1 MNEHSFKRGGRIMV
15 QRIRKAAVLGSGVM
29 GSGIAAHL
37 ANIGIPVLLLDI
49 VPSELNDDEAK
60 KGLSLADKVVRNRIA
75 ATSIQK
81 LLKQKPAPLT
91 VHEKIDLI
99 EAGNF
104 EDDLYR
110 LSEVDWVIEV
120 VVENLEIKQKVFA
133 EVDKHRK
140 LGSIISSNTSGISV
154 EAMAEGRSED
164 FRKHFLGTHFFNPP
178 RYLKLLEVI
187 PTKDTD
193 ENVLSYMKS
202 FGEDVLGK
210 GVVEAKDTP
219 NFIANR
225 IGTYGLL
232 ITVREMLKGGYSVGE
247 VDSITGPLIGR
258 PKSATF
264 RTLDVVGLDTFAHVA
279 KNVYDQVNGKEKE
292 VFEVPAFMH
301 NMLDNG
307 WLGSKSGQGFYK
319 KEGKTILELNPETLL
334 YEERKKLQTA
344 SIELTK
350 QTKGLPNKLK
360 ALIYSDDRVGALLKN
375 IIFPTICYSARLLGE
390 IADDIV
396 AIDRAM
402 KWGFGWE
409 VGPFELWDALGV
421 SKSIDQMEQQGL
433 EVPIWVKEMVEN
445 GNETFYRK
453 ENGVLFF
460 YNQGE
465 YRQVRQNPKVIDLKT
480 HKEVNGVIKK
490 NSGASLIDLGD
501 DVALLEFQSKS
512 NAIGLDIIQMINF
525 AIDEVEKNYKGLVI
539 GNQGKNFCV
548 GANLGMILMEAQDDN
563 FFEIDMV
570 IRSFQQAMMKIK
582 YSKKP
587 VVAAPF
593 GMTLGG
599 GAEICL
605 PASRI
610 QASSETYIG
619 LVETGVG
626 LIPGGGGN
634 KELYMKHL
642 NNMPNDVDF
651 DLQTV
656 ANKVF
661 ETIAM
666 AKVSTSAAEARK
678 TQFLDDN
685 DCISINGDHLL
696 YDAKQQ
702 VIAMYDNGYQP
713 PIRKK
718 VPVVGE
724 TGYATLLLGAQSMYL
739 SGYISE
745 HDLKIAKK
753 LAFVIAG
760 GRIPFGTEVDE
771 QYLLDIEREA
781 FLSLVAEGKSQQRMQ
796 HMLVKGKPLRN

>member
-1 MNEHSFKRGGRIMV
+1 MS
-15 QRIRKAAVLGSGVM
+15 QRIKKAAVLGSGVM

-49 VPSELNDDEAK
+49 VPRELNEDEVK
-60 KGLSLADKVVRNRIA
+60 KGLTLEDKSVRNRNA
-75 ATSIQK
+75 ATSIKK

-91 VHEKIDLI
+91 VKGNIDLI
-99 EAGNF
+99 EAGNLA
-104 EDDLYR
+104 DDLPR

-120 VVENLEIKQKVFA
+120 VVENLAVKQKVFA

-140 LGSIISSNTSGISV
+140 QGSIISSNTSGISV
-154 EAMAEGRSED
+154 EAMAKGRSED
-164 FRKHFLGTHFFNPP
+164 FRRHFLGTHFFNPP

-193 ENVLSYMKS
+193 EKVLTFMKT

-232 ITVREMLKGGYSVGE
+232 VTVQQMLKGGYSVGE
-247 VDSITGPLIGR
+247 VDSVTGPLIGR

-279 KNVYDQVNGKEKE
+279 RNVYDQVDGKEKE
-292 VFEVPAFMH
+292 VFGVPAFMQT
-301 NMLDNG
+301 MLDNG

-319 KEGKTILELNPETLL
+319 KEGKTILELNPETFE
-334 YEERKKLQTA
+334 YEEKKKITCP
-344 SIELTK
+344 SIELAK
-350 QTKGLPNKLK
+350 QAKGLNDKLK
-360 ALIYSDDRVGALLKN
+360 ALIYSKDRAGLLLQN
-375 IIFPTICYSARLLGE
+375 ITIPTLIYSAELLGD
-390 IADDIV
+390 IADNIV

-409 VGPFELWDALGV
+409 VGPFELWDAIGV
-421 SKSIDQMEQQGL
+421 KQAIEVMETKGFT
-433 EVPIWVKEMVEN
+433 VPAWVKEMVEK
-445 GNETFYRK
+445 GFETFYRK
-453 ENGVLFF
+453 ENGVLLF
-460 YNQGE
+460 YFNGE
-465 YRQVRQNPKVIDLKT
+465 YRQVRINAKVIDLKT

-501 DVALLEFQSKS
+501 NVALLEFHSKS

-563 FFEIDMV
+563 LFEIDMV
-570 IRSFQQAMMKIK
+570 IRKFQQAMMRIK
-582 YSKKP
+582 YSNKP

-593 GMTLGG
+593 GMALGG

-610 QASSETYIG
+610 QASSETYMG
-619 LVETGVG
+619 LVEVGVG

-634 KELYMKHL
+634 KELYIKQL
-642 NNMPNDVDF
+642 NNMPKGVDF
-651 DLQTV
+651 DLQAV
-656 ANKVF
+656 ANRVF
-661 ETIAM
+661 ETVAM
-666 AKVSTSAAEARK
+666 AKVSTSAAEAREN
-678 TQFLDDN
+678 QFLN
-685 DCISINGDHLL
+685 DGDKISINGDHLL
-696 YDAKQQ
+696 YDAKQR
-702 VIAMYDNGYQP
+702 VIELHDNGYQP
-713 PIRKK
+713 PTRKK
-718 VPVVGE
+718 IPVVGE

-739 SGYISE
+739 SGFISD

-760 GRIPFGTEVDE
+760 GRVPFGTEVDE
-771 QYLLDIEREA
+771 QYLLDLEKEA